1 MPMYDYAIKAAFDD
15 AKQDNY
21 QHPVGLDPDMVAAEC
36 SDLVDV
42 VDEMFSLEDVILV
55 NKGDDPHE
63 ERQMMV
69 FREVLV
75 RTFEAG
81 LAVGLEAGKEGV
93 EVKLF
98 VDRDTVA
105 GLVQQLLPR
114 AVELKE

>member
-1 MPMYDYAIKAAFDD
+1 MYDYAIKAAFDD
-15 AKQDNY
+15 AKRDNY

-36 SDLVDV
+36 SDLIDAVDSQTDGLGFDN
-42 VDEMFSLEDVILV
+42 DED
-55 NKGDDPHE
+55 
-63 ERQMMV
+63 
-69 FREVLV
+69 FRAHVLQESFV
-75 RTFEAG
+75 RAFEAG

-105 GLVQQLLPR
+105 GLVQQMLPR